1 MPVKKTDK
9 GWFWGSKGPF
19 ATKQQAVNVGK
30 AAYAHGYKEE
40 VTMEKSIIGEFV
52 GNLLHSATITHFM
65 HLSVKGDGSYA
76 KHQALGA
83 YYEEIVELVDTLAE
97 AIQGCYGEIIDNY
110 LTIFANVSGEPLEYM
125 LMLKEYVASNR
136 ENMPQESNIQNEID
150 SIATLIDSTLY
161 KLTYLR

>member
-1 MPVKKTDK
+1 MPVRQTDK

-19 ATKQQAVNVGK
+19 ATKQQATNVGK

-40 VTMEKSIIGEFV
+40 ENMEKSITGEFV

-110 LTIFANVSGEPLEYM
+110 PTMFANVSGEPLEYI
-125 LMLKEYVASNR
+125 LMLKDYVANNR
-136 ENMPQESNIQNEID
+136 VNMPQESNIQNEID
-150 SIATLIDSTLY
+150 TIATLIDSTLY
-161 KLTYLR
+161 KLTFLR